1 MEISLLLKIAGVS
14 MLVAVTYQI
23 LQRTGREEQALL
35 ISLTGV
41 IFILLILVGEIGD
54 LLNKIR
60 GIFGIGK
67 LLLRFAGLE
76 FSLLLLYP

>member
-60 GIFGIGK
+60 GIFGI
-67 LLLRFAGLE
+67 
-76 FSLLLLYP
+76 

>member
-1 MEISLLLKIAGVS
+1 

-60 GIFGIGK
+60 GIFGI
-67 LLLRFAGLE
+67 
-76 FSLLLLYP
+76 

>member
-1 MEISLLLKIAGVS
+1 MDISLLLKIAGVS

-23 LQRTGREEQALL
+23 LQRSGREEQALL

-54 LLNKIR
+54 LLSKIR
-60 GIFGIGK
+60 GIFG
-67 LLLRFAGLE
+67 L
-76 FSLLLLYP
+76 

>member
-1 MEISLLLKIAGVS
+1 MDISLLIKIAGVS
-14 MLVAVTYQI
+14 MLVAVTYQV
-23 LQRTGREEQALL
+23 LQRSGREEQALL

-60 GIFGIGK
+60 GIFGI
-67 LLLRFAGLE
+67 
-76 FSLLLLYP
+76 